1 MSGNLYIAVRGEAA
15 PAPHLQSAREA
26 ACVHLDR
33 EGAANV
39 AFGYGENTNLVY
51 PAPARAL
58 IRSGGLE
65 GLPPSGG
72 R

>member
-15 PAPHLQSAREA
+15 PGSTFTAREA

-39 AFGYGENTNLVY
+39 AFGYGENANLVY
-51 PAPARAL
+51 PSSGKSPYT
-58 IRSGGLE
+58 IRLA
-65 GLPPSGG
+65 
-72 R
+72 

>member
-39 AFGYGENTNLVY
+39 AFGYGENANLVY
-51 PAPARAL
+51 LSSGKRPYT
-58 IRSGGLE
+58 IRLG
-65 GLPPSGG
+65 
-72 R
+72 